1 MYIFTNFTKN
11 DSFIEFVESNGNKH
25 IYATNVVI
33 FVDDSEDYMFNWPKQ
48 QDYISIKLTA
58 SRKTVG
64 LLKKN

>member
-1 MYIFTNFTKN
+1 MYIFTNYTKN

-33 FVDDSEDYMFNWPKQ
+33 FVDDSEDY
-48 QDYISIKLTA
+48 ISIKLTA

>member
-1 MYIFTNFTKN
+1 MYIFNNYTKN

-33 FVDDSEDYMFNWPKQ
+33 FVDDSD
-48 QDYISIKLTA
+48 DYISIKLTA

>member
-1 MYIFTNFTKN
+1 MYIFNNYTKN

-25 IYATNVVI
+25 IYATNSVI
-33 FVDDSEDYMFNWPKQ
+33 FVDDTE
-48 QDYISIKLTA
+48 DYISIKLTA